1 MAIKRALFSCS
12 SSVLAVRLSR
22 HSANLIPRHPRH
34 LTSSSRHLLLSRMLS
49 PLMPHLHQQMF
60 PPQYLDSNGYPIA
73 YAHPGPP
80 LASMSSMTLNN
91 LTMKAVRVHRFGGPD
106 VLQVD
111 TNVPVPEVGDDQV
124 LVRVIYAGVNPVET
138 YIREGQY
145 SRLPELPYTPGSDA
159 AGYVQQLGRNVT
171 TLKVGD
177 RVFVSGNSSN
187 SSNSGS
193 YSQYVVSDGTYVF
206 PLHPRLSFAQ
216 GASLGVPFFTAYK
229 ALILRAETKPG
240 ETVLIHGASGAVG
253 TAAVQIARALG
264 AIVVGTAGTKEGMD
278 VVSKCGAHHVFNHN
292 HKSYDKKMV
301 EHLGTGFDVIIEHLA
316 NINLGH
322 DVQMLNEKA
331 RVMIVGCRGAVN
343 INPRHLMGPE
353 ASVRGVALGSSTPPE
368 WAQMGAAIV
377 AGIEAGWVSPVINK
391 EYTMDQVA
399 QVHHDIVHSKGAKG
413 KLVLRVAD
421 D

>member
-1 MAIKRALFSCS
+1 MLVS
-12 SSVLAVRLSR
+12 SSLAGKLLRSTSAFNTR
-22 HSANLIPRHPRH
+22 HFSTRTKP
-34 LTSSSRHLLLSRMLS
+34 LLLGKMLS
-49 PLMPHLHQQMF
+49 PLIPHQHQQMF

-80 LASMSSMTLNN
+80 LASMSTMTLNN

-111 TNVPVPEVGDDQV
+111 TNVPFPDVGDDQV
-124 LVRVIYAGVNPVET
+124 LVRVIFAGVNPVET

-177 RVFVSGNSSN
+177 RVFVSGNSST

-193 YSQYVVSDGTYVF
+193 YSQYVVSNSTYVF

-322 DVQMLNEKA
+322 DVQMLKEKA

-343 INPRHLMGPE
+343 INPRHLMLPE
-353 ASVRGVALGSSTPPE
+353 ASIRGVSLGSSTPSE
-368 WAQMGAAIV
+368 WSEMGAAIV

-421 D
+421 E

>member
-1 MAIKRALFSCS
+1 MGSFGSP
-12 SSVLAVRLSR
+12 VRLSR
-22 HSANLIPRHPRH
+22 LSQG
-34 LTSSSRHLLLSRMLS
+34 SSRLFFTSKSSFRTMLS
-49 PLMPHLHQQMF
+49 PLMPHQQMF
-60 PPQYLDSNGYPIA
+60 PPQYLDSNGFPIA

-80 LASMSSMTLNN
+80 LASMSSMSLNN
-91 LTMKAVRVHRFGGPD
+91 LTMKAVRVHRFGGPE

-124 LVRVIYAGVNPVET
+124 LIRVMFAGVNPVET

-145 SRLPELPYTPGSDA
+145 SRLPDLPYTPGSDA

-177 RVFVSGNSSN
+177 RVFVSGTSTNT
-187 SSNSGS
+187 GS
-193 YSQYVVSDGTYVF
+193 YSQYVVSDSTYVF

-240 ETVLIHGASGAVG
+240 ETVLVHGASGAVG
-253 TAAVQIARALG
+253 TAAVQ
-264 AIVVGTAGTKEGMD
+264 EGMD

-292 HKSYDKKMV
+292 HKNYDKKMV

-322 DVQMLNEKA
+322 DIQMLKEKA
-331 RVMIVGCRGAVN
+331 RVMIVGCRGAVS
-343 INPRHLMGPE
+343 INPRHLMLPE
-353 ASVRGVALGSSTPPE
+353 ASIRGVSLGSTTPTE
-368 WAQMGAAIV
+368 WSEMGAAIV

-413 KLVLRVAD
+413 KLVLRVAED
-421 D
+421 

>member
-1 MAIKRALFSCS
+1 MGSFGSP
-12 SSVLAVRLSR
+12 VRLSR
-22 HSANLIPRHPRH
+22 LSQG
-34 LTSSSRHLLLSRMLS
+34 SSRLVFTSKSSFRTMLS
-49 PLMPHLHQQMF
+49 PLMPHQQMF
-60 PPQYLDSNGYPIA
+60 PPQYLDSNGFPIA

-80 LASMSSMTLNN
+80 LASMSTMSLNN
-91 LTMKAVRVHRFGGPD
+91 LTMKAVRVHRFGGPE

-124 LVRVIYAGVNPVET
+124 LIRVVFAGVNPVET

-145 SRLPELPYTPGSDA
+145 SRLPDLPYTPGSDA

-177 RVFVSGNSSN
+177 RVFVSGTSTNT
-187 SSNSGS
+187 GS
-193 YSQYVVSDGTYVF
+193 YSQYVVSDSTYVF

-292 HKSYDKKMV
+292 HKNYDKKMV

-322 DVQMLNEKA
+322 DIQMLKEKA
-331 RVMIVGCRGAVN
+331 RVMIVGCRGAVS
-343 INPRHLMGPE
+343 INPRHLMLPE
-353 ASVRGVALGSSTPPE
+353 ASIRGVSLGSTTPSE
-368 WAQMGAAIV
+368 WSEMGAAIV

-413 KLVLRVAD
+413 KLVLRVAED
-421 D
+421 

>member
-1 MAIKRALFSCS
+1 MGYLGS
-12 SSVLAVRLSR
+12 LDLSLSLIR
-22 HSANLIPRHPRH
+22 HSTVFVSRQLSTSTRHP
-34 LTSSSRHLLLSRMLS
+34 LLGKMLS
-49 PLMPHLHQQMF
+49 PLMPHQHQQMF
-60 PPQYLDSNGYPIA
+60 PPPQYLDSNGYPIA

-80 LASMSSMTLNN
+80 LASMSSMTINN

-111 TNVPVPEVGDDQV
+111 TNVPVPDVGDDQV
-124 LVRVIYAGVNPVET
+124 LVRVIFAGVNPVET

-177 RVFVSGNSSN
+177 RVFVSGNSST

-193 YSQYVVSDGTYVF
+193 YSQYVVSNSTYVF

-240 ETVLIHGASGAVG
+240 ESVLIHGASGAVG

-292 HKSYDKKMV
+292 HKNYDKKMV
-301 EHLGTGFDVIIEHLA
+301 EHLGSGFDVIIEHLA

-322 DVQMLNEKA
+322 DVQMLKEKA
-331 RVMIVGCRGAVN
+331 RVMIVGCRGAVS
-343 INPRHLMGPE
+343 INPRHLMLPE
-353 ASVRGVALGSSTPPE
+353 ASIRGVSLGSSTPAE
-368 WAQMGAAIV
+368 WSEMGAAIV

-391 EYTMDQVA
+391 EYTMDQVS

-413 KLVLRVAD
+413 KLVLRVAEE
-421 D
+421 

>member
-1 MAIKRALFSCS
+1 MTICFSSGS
-12 SSVLAVRLSR
+12 SVRLSR
-22 HSANLIPRHPRH
+22 LYQG
-34 LTSSSRHLLLSRMLS
+34 SSRLFFTTSKSSYRTMLS
-49 PLMPHLHQQMF
+49 PLMPHQHQQMF
-60 PPQYLDSNGYPIA
+60 PPQYLDSNGFPIA

-80 LASMSSMTLNN
+80 LASMSSMSLNN
-91 LTMKAVRVHRFGGPD
+91 LTMKAVRVHRFGGPE

-124 LVRVIYAGVNPVET
+124 LIRVMFAGVNPVET

-145 SRLPELPYTPGSDA
+145 SRLPDLPYTPGSDA

-177 RVFVSGNSSN
+177 RVFVSGTSTNT
-187 SSNSGS
+187 GS
-193 YSQYVVSDGTYVF
+193 YSQYVVSDSTYVF

-292 HKSYDKKMV
+292 HKNYDKKMV

-322 DVQMLNEKA
+322 DIQMLKEKA
-331 RVMIVGCRGAVN
+331 RVMIVGCRGAVS
-343 INPRHLMGPE
+343 INPRHLMLPE
-353 ASVRGVALGSSTPPE
+353 ASIRGVSLGSTTPTE
-368 WAQMGAAIV
+368 WSEMGAAIV

-413 KLVLRVAD
+413 KLVLRVAED
-421 D
+421 